1 MRISIRSTGDV
12 IILDLEGRLVAGDG
26 DRELRATVEELLD
39 GGANAILVNFEKV
52 RRMDS
57 SGIGELVAGW
67 KRGRKLG
74 VRVAILRPGDR
85 VRHTLHL
92 SQILPLLEVYE
103 DEDEAIASLTGSVE
117 GTTQ

>member
-1 MRISIRSTGDV
+1 MRIATRSNGDV
-12 IILDLEGRLVAGDG
+12 TILDLEGRLVAGDG
-26 DRELRATVEELLD
+26 DQELKTALEGLLD
-39 GGANAILVNFEKV
+39 GGAGAILVNFEKV

-67 KRGRKLG
+67 KRGRRQG

-103 DEDEAIASLTGSVE
+103 DETEAVRALQDAG
-117 GTTQ
+117 

>member
-1 MRISIRSTGDV
+1 MRIATRSKENV
-12 IILDLEGRLVAGDG
+12 VILDLEGRLVAGDG
-26 DRELRATVEELLD
+26 DLDLRTKLEELFD
-39 GGANAILVNFEKV
+39 GAADAILVNFEQV

-103 DEDEAIASLTGSVE
+103 DEDEAVAALRGTG
-117 GTTQ
+117 

>member
-1 MRISIRSTGDV
+1 M
-12 IILDLEGRLVAGDG
+12 AGDG
-26 DRELRATVEELLD
+26 DRELRAELERLIDD
-39 GGANAILVNFEKV
+39 GAEAILVNFEKV

-67 KRGRKLG
+67 KRGRALG

-103 DEDEAIASLTGSVE
+103 DETEALGALRGA
-117 GTTQ
+117 G

>member
-1 MRISIRSTGDV
+1 MT
-12 IILDLEGRLVAGDG
+12 ILDLEGRLVAGDG
-26 DRELRATVEELLD
+26 DLDLRTKLEELFD
-39 GGANAILVNFEKV
+39 GAAAAILVNFEQV

-103 DEDEAIASLTGSVE
+103 DEAEAVAALRSTG
-117 GTTQ
+117 